1 MANESI
7 SSGGTY
13 TLSQVLTNGTN
24 IEFLNEDGNNG
35 VLIVQNGALDVPT
48 TTVGGTL
55 SASAYF
61 GGTVTNFQPGAYGI
75 PGDRVILQEIKTLF
89 AALDVSATASS
100 DNAVFD
106 GDITLAAQSGVQMLI
121 LPDGVVEPTVGGPFG
136 LDANTQLVIDEM
148 AQALFGT
155 AAAADGATLDLSFSD
170 SREDPNSNHPFI
182 DGVITTDVAVN
193 PCFAAGTR
201 ILTMRGEV
209 AVEDLTQ
216 GDKVITHE
224 GEERPIIWIG
234 RREVDI
240 AAHRRPETVRP
251 VIVEPDALGDGMP
264 ARRLMVSPDHALFL
278 EGVLVPAKELLNWTS
293 IRQDNTASRVT
304 YYHLELPRHDVI
316 FAEGVPAESYLDT
329 GHRGIF
335 DNAEATVTAHPALM
349 QQRREKE
356 GCAPLCLGGSVL
368 DAIRQRLASRQVGI
382 RLGGLGGY

>member
-7 SSGGTY
+7 LSGGTY
-13 TLSQVLTNGTN
+13 TLSQALTNGTN
-24 IEFLNEDGNNG
+24 IEFLNEDGDNG
-35 VLIVQNGALDVPT
+35 VLIVQNGALDVPAV
-48 TTVGGTL
+48 TVGGTL

-75 PGDRVILQEIKTLF
+75 PGDQVILQQIETLF
-89 AALDVSATASS
+89 AALDVSATASA
-100 DNAVFD
+100 DNAAFD
-106 GDITLAAQSGVQMLI
+106 GDITLAAQSGVQLLL
-121 LPDGVVEPTVGGPFG
+121 LPDGEVEPTTSAPFT

-201 ILTMRGEV
+201 ILTARGEV
-209 AVEDLTQ
+209 AVEDLAQ
-216 GDKVITHE
+216 GDEVITHE
-224 GEERPIIWIG
+224 GEEQPIIWIG
-234 RREVDI
+234 KREVDI
-240 AAHRRPETVRP
+240 TAHCRPETVRP
-251 VIVEPDALGDGMP
+251 IIIEPDALGDGMP

-278 EGVLVPAKELLNWTS
+278 DGVLVPAKELMNWTN
-293 IRQDNTASRVT
+293 IRQDNAASRVT
-304 YYHLELPRHDVI
+304 YYHLELSRHDVI

-335 DNAEATVTAHPALM
+335 DNAEASIIAHPALM
-349 QQRREKE
+349 QERRERE
-356 GCAPLCLGGSVL
+356 GCAPLCLGGPVL
-368 DAIRQRLASRQVGI
+368 DAIRQRLASRQAGI
-382 RLGGLGGY
+382 RLRG